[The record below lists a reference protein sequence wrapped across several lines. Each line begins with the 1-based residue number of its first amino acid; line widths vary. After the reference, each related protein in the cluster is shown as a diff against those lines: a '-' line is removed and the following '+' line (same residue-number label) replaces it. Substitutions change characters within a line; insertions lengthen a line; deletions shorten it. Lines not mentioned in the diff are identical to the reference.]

1 MASMT
6 THQQQLPYRGSP
18 SRLRQVI
25 ARHPV
30 ASYLI
35 MVYAVI
41 FPIAL
46 PSALTRGDFLPLDL
60 ELYGSLGTIL
70 GVTLPAFLVTAAT
83 DGWAGVRD
91 LGSRCVRWRVG
102 IRWYLIAVLG
112 MPVAMTLATTA
123 AYGTPLLNNLS
134 DEWELLFTLVLP
146 QLVLLILLF
155 NWAEEIGWTGFLQ
168 DKLQNRFAP
177 LKACALTAF
186 PFAVFH
192 IPFFLHDEGWALAN
206 LPIALVYLVFETFVL
221 IFARVVIIWLY
232 NSTSRSLLIAGLFHA
247 VFNTTNNTFGQ
258 EFIPG
263 DASGAG
269 FYIASGVV
277 MIAAIVIAM
286 KTKGRL
292 SYNAYATTRSAPA
305 QTGPRPQSAIP
316 RQ

>member
-1 MASMT
+1 MTSMT
-6 THQQQLPYRGSP
+6 TQHQQPPYQSSP
-18 SRLRQVI
+18 SLVRQLI

-30 ASYLI
+30 TSYLI
-35 MVYAVI
+35 MVYAI
-41 FPIAL
+41 NFPIAL

-60 ELYGSLGTIL
+60 ALYESLGTIF

-91 LGSRCVRWRVG
+91 LASRCVRWRVG
-102 IRWYLIAVLG
+102 IRWYLIALLG

-123 AYGTPLLNNLS
+123 AFGTPLLNNLS
-134 DEWELLFTLVLP
+134 DKWELLFTLMLP
-146 QLVLLILLF
+146 QLVLLVLLF

-168 DKLQNRFAP
+168 DKLQDRFGP

-192 IPFFLHDEGWALAN
+192 IPFFLHEEGWALAN

-232 NSTSRSLLIAGLFHA
+232 NSASRSLLIAGLFHA
-247 VFNTTNNTFGQ
+247 VFNTTNNMFGH

-263 DASGAG
+263 EAAEAA
-269 FYIASGVV
+269 FYIGSGVV
-277 MIAAIVIAM
+277 VITAIVIAVG
-286 KTKGRL
+286 TKGRL
-292 SYNAYATTRSAPA
+292 SYDADVIAQSAPA
-305 QTGPRPQSAIP
+305 QRDASKKGPR
-316 RQ
+316 

>member
-1 MASMT
+1 MTSMAT
-6 THQQQLPYRGSP
+6 QHQHLPDHTFASRVRQL
-18 SRLRQVI
+18 I

-30 ASYLI
+30 ATYLI
-35 MVYAVI
+35 MVYAI
-41 FPIAL
+41 NFPIAL

-60 ELYGSLGTIL
+60 ALYESLGTIF

-83 DGWAGVRD
+83 DGWVGVRD
-91 LGSRCVRWRVG
+91 LASRCVRWRLG
-102 IRWYLIAVLG
+102 IRWYLIALLG

-134 DEWELLFTLVLP
+134 DKGELLFTLVLP

-168 DKLQNRFAP
+168 NKLQDRFSP

-192 IPFFLHDEGWALAN
+192 IPFFLHEEGWALAN

-221 IFARVVIIWLY
+221 MFARVVVIWLY
-232 NSTSRSLLIAGLFHA
+232 NSASRSLLIVGLFHA
-247 VFNTTNNTFGQ
+247 VFNTTINSFGH

-263 DASGAG
+263 AAEAG
-269 FYIASGVV
+269 FYIGSGVV
-277 MIAAIVIAM
+277 MIAAIAIVVI
-286 KTKGRL
+286 TKGRL
-292 SYNAYATTRSAPA
+292 SYNADATD
-305 QTGPRPQSAIP
+305 GPESPVRV
-316 RQ
+316 

>member
-1 MASMT
+1 MAT
-6 THQQQLPYRGSP
+6 QHQHLPDQTFA
-18 SRLRQVI
+18 SRVRQMI

-35 MVYAVI
+35 MVYAII

-60 ELYGSLGTIL
+60 ALYESLGTIF

-83 DGWAGVRD
+83 DGWVGVRD
-91 LGSRCVRWRVG
+91 LASRCVRWRVG
-102 IRWYLIAVLG
+102 IRWYLIALLG

-134 DEWELLFTLVLP
+134 DKWELLFTLVLP
-146 QLVLLILLF
+146 QLVLLVLLF
-155 NWAEEIGWTGFLQ
+155 NLAEEIGWTGFLQ
-168 DKLQNRFAP
+168 DKLQNRFGP
-177 LKACALTAF
+177 VKACALTAF

-192 IPFFLHDEGWALAN
+192 IPFFLHEEGWALAN
-206 LPIALVYLVFETFVL
+206 LPIALVYLGFETFVL

-247 VFNTTNNTFGQ
+247 VFNTTINTFGH

-263 DASGAG
+263 ADDAG
-269 FYIASGVV
+269 FYIGSGVV
-277 MIAAIVIAM
+277 MIAAIVITVR
-286 KTKGRL
+286 TKGRL
-292 SYNAYATTRSAPA
+292 SYNANASAQA
-305 QTGPRPQSAIP
+305 GPGRLLI
-316 RQ
+316 